1 MTSRSRGAILLCEFG
16 EFRLVQRSKP
26 NLAVPYRKIL
36 KLNSNCELD
45 VCSFRGPL
53 VISKLIT
60 LLYLVIDY
68 YYCAAALLRGSTA
81 EETR

>member
-45 VCSFRGPL
+45 VCSFFFSGRGPR

-60 LLYLVIDY
+60 VSSIL
-68 YYCAAALLRGSTA
+68 LLRCSTSTA

>member
-45 VCSFRGPL
+45 VCSFFFSAGAH
-53 VISKLIT
+53 VFSKLIT
-60 LLYLVIDY
+60 VSSITTT
-68 YYCAAALLRGSTA
+68 ALQHQHCRGNPMTG
-81 EETR
+81 

>member
-45 VCSFRGPL
+45 VCSFFFSAAGAHVLL
-53 VISKLIT
+53 VN
-60 LLYLVIDY
+60 LLPYHRLL
-68 YYCAAALLRGSTA
+68 LLRCRGNPMTG
-81 EETR
+81 

>member
-36 KLNSNCELD
+36 KLNSNCERRLLFLFFFKRRGRAHLLLNL
-45 VCSFRGPL
+45 VNSF
-53 VISKLIT
+53 T
-60 LLYLVIDY
+60 LLY
-68 YYCAAALLRGSTA
+68 
-81 EETR
+81 